1 MFISAVISV
10 LVASL
15 TAFASPQDTSQVC
28 PSRIYFRF
36 NETNYDETYLGNA
49 QAAEDIAS
57 FLNEFD
63 PEKVERIEVLAYA
76 SPEGVYEANQRLS
89 VLRAREFSLYAR
101 ARLSKALVSKTVAI
115 AAGEAWGPLRERIL
129 ADQKLSE
136 VNRNKILAI
145 LDDPTIGNDTR
156 KWRLITRLSDSLYR
170 YLLYNQVRVLRCFEI
185 RIWFTPEALEEADGQ
200 EAQNIAAGESENA
213 AENEDE
219 NAAVEGQNE
228 AENDATEEASAKAE
242 DEDELKQSETQGEV
256 VPDDETEVSDNQ
268 EAANEVD
275 TDVESGNE
283 AEIEAGNEAE
293 IQPEMEAETAWITTP
308 LFALSSNLLYDLAL
322 APNVA
327 AELPIGQRWSAFLDY
342 TNPWWVSSDN
352 SRAWQMNKLD
362 VGARYWLSSR
372 DKNDPMDILSGWY
385 LGLNLS
391 AAYYDVEP
399 HHKGYQGEF
408 QSASLELGY
417 AWKLSQRWRLRVH
430 GAAGYMKTH
439 YRYYIGNES
448 DSKLIYQYH
457 GRYTWV
463 GPTQLGV
470 SFQYIFTRQKERRIE
485 R

>member
-1 MFISAVISV
+1 MIISAVISV

-15 TAFASPQDTSQVC
+15 TAFASPQDTSRVC
-28 PSRIYFRF
+28 PSHIYFRF
-36 NETNYDETYLGNA
+36 DETKYDETYMDNA
-49 QAAEDIAS
+49 CSAEEIVA

-63 PEKVERIEVLAYA
+63 PETVDRVEVIAYA
-76 SPEGVYEANQRLS
+76 SPEGVYEHNQHLS
-89 VLRAREFSLYAR
+89 RARARYFSLYAR
-101 ARLSKALVSKTVAI
+101 AHLHNALDSKTVVLSG
-115 AAGEAWGPLRERIL
+115 GEAWGPLRERIL
-129 ADQKLSE
+129 ADSKLSE
-136 VNRNKILAI
+136 VNRNKILSI

-156 KWRLITRLSDSLYR
+156 KWRLINRLTDSLYR
-170 YLLYNQVRVLRCFEI
+170 YLMYNHFRFLRCYEI
-185 RIWFTPEALEEADGQ
+185 RIWFNQEALEETDGQ
-200 EAQNIAAGESENA
+200 EQQNDAAEAATEEADEA
-213 AENEDE
+213 AENAGNEAADNTEIEAAEKAEDE
-219 NAAVEGQNE
+219 TA
-228 AENDATEEASAKAE
+228 DEASAKAE
-242 DEDELKQSETQGEV
+242 DESELKQSETPEEV
-256 VPDDETEVSDNQ
+256 VPEDETEISDNQ
-268 EAANEVD
+268 EAASEVD
-275 TDVESGNE
+275 TEIESGNE
-283 AEIEAGNEAE
+283 AEFR
-293 IQPEMEAETAWITTP
+293 P
-308 LFALSSNLLYDLAL
+308 LFALSSNLLYDLAIT
-322 APNVA
+322 PNIA

-362 VGARYWLSSR
+362 IGARYWLGSR

-385 LGLNLS
+385 LGVNLS

-457 GRYTWV
+457 GLYTWI

-470 SFQYIFTRQKERRIE
+470 SVQYIFTRKKDRRNER
-485 R
+485 